1 MFFARQA
8 KHVVTYEAN
17 PANVMRI
24 KENLCLNNIQMS
36 ACAAWRLETGLGSL
50 ELTVNQ
56 GGLAWRPAIRTLPGN
71 FPIGGRSFNVPGLR
85 LDG

>member
-36 ACAAWRLETGLGSL
+36 ACAAWRL
-50 ELTVNQ
+50 
-56 GGLAWRPAIRTLPGN
+56 
-71 FPIGGRSFNVPGLR
+71 
-85 LDG
+85 